1 MSAVT
6 FPEVFNLAD
15 YFLFD
20 RLKEGMGD
28 DVALRFGDRTWTY
41 ADVAARTENV
51 AVLLRDAGLRHEE
64 RVLVV
69 LPDLPP
75 FAWTFFGVL
84 KAGGVIAMGNPDA
97 PAGDLA
103 YL

>member
-20 RLKEGMGD
+20 RLNEGMGD

-41 ADVAARTENV
+41 EDVAG
-51 AVLLRDAGLRHEE
+51 RDR
-64 RVLVV
+64 
-69 LPDLPP
+69 
-75 FAWTFFGVL
+75 
-84 KAGGVIAMGNPDA
+84 KAHV
-97 PAGDLA
+97 
-103 YL
+103 